1 MNMRPGKSNFPRP
14 DGQGCKPGTVSVPCS
29 SGTNTGTCTP
39 DINCV
44 MGTNPGRTHRFFTG
58 NAVIPFGH
66 GLSYTSFNYD
76 IKSAP
81 MGTVSL
87 KPVREMIAQTRSGG
101 RIFPAHALVSA
112 AAPLVQYEIN
122 VTNTGT
128 VDSDD
133 AVLGFLKPP
142 GAGSN
147 GVPVQQLYGFERV
160 HVQAGKSVVV
170 SLYPELTQFT
180 QVDAHGER
188 YELPGE
194 YTFGFGV
201 SSQRAGMGGMG
212 YAEHTVTVI

>member
-1 MNMRPGKSNFPRP
+1 MVDVQAAGPA
-14 DGQGCKPGTVSVPCS
+14 GTY
-29 SGTNTGTCTP
+29 
-39 DINCV
+39 
-44 MGTNPGRTHRFFTG
+44 
-58 NAVIPFGH
+58 AV
-66 GLSYTSFNYD
+66 
-76 IKSAP
+76 
-81 MGTVSL
+81 
-87 KPVREMIAQTRSGG
+87 
-101 RIFPAHALVSA
+101 
-112 AAPLVQYEIN
+112 N

-133 AVLGFLKPP
+133 VVLGFLKPP

-201 SSQRAGMGGMG
+201 SSQRAGMWGMG